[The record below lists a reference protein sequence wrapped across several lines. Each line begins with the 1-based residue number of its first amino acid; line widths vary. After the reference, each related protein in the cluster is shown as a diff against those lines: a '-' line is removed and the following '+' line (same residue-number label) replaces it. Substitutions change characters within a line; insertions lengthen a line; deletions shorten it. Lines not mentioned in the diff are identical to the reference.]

1 MNTPGQKTKLSD
13 TFDPTGTHTLQVIA
27 KADSFNK
34 WMYETIRPYIKGEI
48 LEVGSGIGN
57 ISKLVVNSGLSL
69 TLSEYNPAFQQFLK
83 ENFSQF
89 TNVRDVLSIDLQ
101 HPGFFNHYSALKE
114 KFDSVFLL
122 NVIEHLKD
130 DVIAIENCR
139 FLLKQDGHLIILAP
153 AYPFLFCRFDKE
165 LGHYRRY
172 TMRRMMSIFPQ
183 QSFKILHTQYFN
195 FIGIAGW
202 LLFGKLL
209 NRKKIGSGEMSTF
222 NKLVPFF
229 KVADHIT
236 FKKVGLSLIAIG
248 KKN

>member
-1 MNTPGQKTKLSD
+1 MNASGQTTKLPE
-13 TFDPTGTHTLQVIA
+13 TFDPTGTHTLQIIA

-48 LEVGSGIGN
+48 LEIGSGIGN
-57 ISKLVVNSGLSL
+57 ISKFVVSNGSSL
-69 TLSEYNPAFQQFLK
+69 TLSDYNPEYQRFLK
-83 ENFSQF
+83 ENFSRF
-89 TNVRDVLSIDLQ
+89 PNVRAVLSIDLQ
-101 HPGFFNHYSALKE
+101 HPDFFNHYSTLKE

-122 NVIEHLKD
+122 NVIEHLED
-130 DVIAIENCR
+130 DAIAVENCR
-139 FLLKQDGHLIILAP
+139 FLLKKEGHLIILAP

-172 TMRRMMSIFPQ
+172 TMKKISSIFPQ
-183 QSFKILHTQYFN
+183 QSFKIVQTQYFN

-209 NRKKIGSGEMSTF
+209 KRKMIGSGEMSAF
-222 NKLVPFF
+222 NKLVPLL
-229 KVADHIT
+229 KMADHIT